1 MRVLTKD
8 ICKMRENIFDDG
20 TMVLFSQSQLL
31 GLFDEI
37 RTFFSLFL
45 TIFKIVTFKYL
56 SIHVVV
62 FVPCDNIRLRKEK
75 PC

>member
-1 MRVLTKD
+1 
-8 ICKMRENIFDDG
+8 MRENIFDDG

-37 RTFFSLFL
+37 LVPFQ
-45 TIFKIVTFKYL
+45 YL